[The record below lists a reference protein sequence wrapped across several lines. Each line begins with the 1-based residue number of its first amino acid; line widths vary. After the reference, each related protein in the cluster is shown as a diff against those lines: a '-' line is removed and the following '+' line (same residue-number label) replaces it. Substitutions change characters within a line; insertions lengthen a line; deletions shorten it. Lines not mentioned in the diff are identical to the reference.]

1 MREAEGQTI
10 RLADYR
16 APDFWIDS
24 VDLDFD
30 LHTNATR
37 VGATLTIRRNDQAD
51 KTAALDLVGD
61 ELALTGLWL
70 DGKPLGPESYEATP
84 TRLRVFTPPGRPF
97 SLRIETRL
105 DPAKNTKLMGLYRS
119 GSAYCTQCEA
129 EGFRRITYFLDRP
142 DVMSIY
148 RVRLEADEREAPVLL
163 SNGNFVEGGKAET
176 PGRHYAIWSDPHKKP
191 CYLFALVAGDLAAV
205 RDHHVTTSGAKVDL
219 AIYVEHGREARAL
232 YAMDSLK
239 RSFAWDERAFGREYD
254 LEQFNVVA
262 VSDFNMGAMENKGL
276 NVFNDKYVLAAP
288 ETATDDDYAQ
298 IESVIGHEYFHNWTG
313 NRITCRDWF
322 QLCLKEGLTVF
333 RDQEFSSDERSRAVK
348 RIADVRTLRAAQFP
362 EDSGPLAHS
371 VRPAIYRE
379 INNFYTATVYQKGA
393 EVIRMLK
400 AIIGDDAFKRGMDL
414 YFARCD
420 GTAATVED
428 FLACFAESSGRDLS
442 AFKRWYEQ
450 AGTPR
455 VEIRT
460 DFADGTL
467 TVRLSQSLAP
477 TPGQPTKAP
486 MPIPIAI
493 GLIDGDAGPQALQSA
508 DATADEIA
516 RGVFVLDGPHRTL
529 RFTGLKRRPTLS
541 ALRGFSAP
549 VRVDDDLT
557 DDDLAVLA
565 RKDDDPFNRW
575 QSLQS
580 QAIRAC
586 VAGVVAIR
594 AGGAPPD
601 AARLAGAFAATL
613 ADALAGRIDPAFAAL
628 ALALPS
634 EGDLAREIG
643 ADIDPDAIRAARV
656 ALMTAIG
663 VHNAPALKEALARFV
678 ETGAFS
684 PDAKAAGRRALK
696 NAALTL
702 LAFADLDGGGRLAE
716 SQADHATNMTD
727 RLGALAALVFSL
739 NPRREGALARFE
751 ARFAHEPL
759 VMDKWFAL
767 SAMIPDDAALERV
780 RALFAHPAFSFA
792 NPNRVRALVSG
803 FTGNQTQF
811 NRPDGAGYA
820 LLADVVLKLD
830 PQNPQIAARLL
841 TAMRVW
847 RTFEPVR
854 RAAAEN
860 ALRRIAAEPNLSTDL
875 SDIVTRSL
883 G

>member
-1 MREAEGQTI
+1 MRDAEGQTI

-30 LHTNATR
+30 LNANATR
-37 VGATLTIRRNDQAD
+37 VSATLAIRRDEQAD
-51 KTAALDLVGD
+51 KTVALDLVGD
-61 ELALTGLWL
+61 DLALTGLWL
-70 DGKPLGPESYEATP
+70 DGAPLGPEAYEATP
-84 TRLRVFTPPGRPF
+84 ARLRVFFPPDRPF
-97 SLRIETRL
+97 TVRIETRL
-105 DPAKNTKLMGLYRS
+105 DPSANTKLMGLYRS

-142 DVMSIY
+142 DVMSVY

-163 SNGNFVEGGKAET
+163 SNGNFVEGGKAKS
-176 PGRHYAIWSDPHKKP
+176 PGRHYSIWSDPHKKP

-288 ETATDDDYAQ
+288 DTATDDDYAQ

-371 VRPAIYRE
+371 VRPAAYRE

-400 AIIGDDAFKRGMDL
+400 RIIGDESFKRGMDL

-428 FLACFAESSGRDLS
+428 FLACFAESSGRDLTQ
-442 AFKRWYEQ
+442 FKLWYEQ

-455 VEIRT
+455 VTIRT
-460 DFADGTL
+460 AYADGVL

-477 TPGQPTKAP
+477 TPGQPTKQA
-486 MPIPIAI
+486 MPIPIAL
-493 GLIDGDAGPQALQSA
+493 GLIDAQSGPLPLAA
-508 DATADEIA
+508 PEATADEIA
-516 RGVFVLDGPHRTL
+516 RETFVLDGPERTL
-529 RFTGLKRRPTLS
+529 RFTGLTRRPALS
-541 ALRGFSAP
+541 ALRGFCAP
-549 VRVDDDLT
+549 VSVDDDLT
-557 DDDLAVLA
+557 DDDLAILA
-565 RKDDDPFNRW
+565 RKDDDSFNRW
-575 QSLQS
+575 QALQT
-580 QAIRAC
+580 QATRACLAGVAAIRL
-586 VAGVVAIR
+586 GSPR
-594 AGGAPPD
+594 ANAQ
-601 AARLAGAFAATL
+601 RLADAFAATL

-628 ALALPS
+628 ALGLPT
-634 EGDLAREIG
+634 EADLAREIG
-643 ADIDPDAIRAARV
+643 ADVDPDAIRAARV
-656 ALMTAIG
+656 DLLKAIG
-663 VHNAPALKEALARFV
+663 AHNAPVLADIFARFG

-684 PDAKAAGRRALK
+684 PDAQAAGRRALK
-696 NAALTL
+696 NAALHW
-702 LAFADLDGGGRLAE
+702 LAFADPEQGGRLAE
-716 SQADHATNMTD
+716 AQADQASNMTD
-727 RLGALAALVFSL
+727 RLAALGALVFSL
-739 NPRREGALARFE
+739 NPRREGALARF
-751 ARFAHEPL
+751 AAAFAHEPL

-767 SAMIPDDAALERV
+767 SAMIPDDWAVARV
-780 RALFAHPAFSFA
+780 RGLFAHPAFSFG
-792 NPNRVRALVSG
+792 NPNRVRSLIGS
-803 FTGNQTQF
+803 FTANPTQF

-820 LLADVVLKLD
+820 LLAEIVLKLD

-841 TAMRVW
+841 TAMRTW
-847 RTFEPVR
+847 RTFEPTR
-854 RAAAEN
+854 RAAAEA
-860 ALRRIAAEPNLSTDL
+860 ALRRIADAQNLSNDVR
-875 SDIVTRSL
+875 DIVTRSL